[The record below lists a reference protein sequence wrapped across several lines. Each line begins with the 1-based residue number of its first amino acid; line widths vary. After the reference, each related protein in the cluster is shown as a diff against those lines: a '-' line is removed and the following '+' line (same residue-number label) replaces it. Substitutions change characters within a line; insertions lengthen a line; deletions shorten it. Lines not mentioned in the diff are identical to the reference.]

1 MEKRLFAS
9 QLEKA
14 TGTDGTVNLKALEG
28 LVVDVYTQAT
38 RDRRSADRS
47 IKRLSQELE
56 NATARIERAA
66 RHDPLTDLP
75 NRLAFNEQLAQ
86 AIEDA
91 KASNTQFAIICID
104 FDRFKEINEIF
115 GHATADKLLQK
126 LAGRL
131 KMAAGDAFLARL
143 GGDDFSI
150 ISSRGEQPAA
160 SEELATHIQDIV
172 SDGFNVDGKMIRTV
186 LSFGIAIYP
195 QDGPDAEMLM
205 INADAA
211 LARAKRDGRGSL
223 RFFEAEMDKQQRER
237 TTLQHELGSAI
248 ERNELKLF
256 YQPLARIDGK
266 IIGFEALL
274 RWEHA
279 VRGRIPPNVFIPLA
293 EDNGMIIPIGAWV
306 LKEACRQAASWSS
319 DVTVAINLS
328 PVQFHYSD
336 LPAQVL
342 SILLETGLPP
352 HRLELEITEGV
363 LMNDFERA
371 IATLRR
377 LKSLGV
383 SIAMDDF
390 GTGYSSLRYLQA
402 FPFDK
407 IKVDKSFI
415 DQLDENAQSQAIIRA
430 VVGLAHGLSLPVL
443 AEGVETAGQ
452 LEFLRSE
459 GCDEVQGYL
468 IGRPLQI
475 ENYADIVGIPSPPQP
490 PETAADTITLASA
503 TALSA

>member
-1 MEKRLFAS
+1 MEKQLFAS
-9 QLEKA
+9 QLDEA
-14 TGTDGTVNLKALEG
+14 TGPDGAVNLKVLEG
-28 LVVDVYTQAT
+28 LVVDVYEQAAS
-38 RDRRSADRS
+38 DRQLADRS
-47 IKRLSQELE
+47 IKVLSDALGK
-56 NATARIERAA
+56 ATSRIERAE

-75 NRLAFNEQLAQ
+75 NRFAFNERLAQ
-86 AIEDA
+86 TIA
-91 KASNTQFAIICID
+91 KASSDDSQFAIICVD
-104 FDRFKEINEIF
+104 FDRFKEVNEIF
-115 GHATADKLLQK
+115 GHATADRLLQK

-131 KMAAGDAFLARL
+131 KTAAGDAFLARV

-150 ISSRGEQPAA
+150 IVSGCEQPAA
-160 SEELATHIQDIV
+160 SEDLATHIQDIV
-172 SDGFNVDGKMIRTV
+172 SDGFNIDGKVIRTV

-211 LARAKRDGRGSL
+211 LSRAKRDGRGSL

-237 TTLQHELGSAI
+237 TTLQHDLGSAI
-248 ERNELKLF
+248 ARHELRLF
-256 YQPLARIDGK
+256 YQPLARIDGR
-266 IIGFEALL
+266 IVGFEALL
-274 RWEHA
+274 RWEHP

-293 EDNGMIIPIGAWV
+293 EDNGMIISIGGWV

-319 DVTVAINLS
+319 NLTVAVNLS

-363 LMNDFERA
+363 LMSDFERA
-371 IATLRR
+371 INTLRR
-377 LKSLGV
+377 LKSIGV

-415 DQLDENAQSQAIIRA
+415 DQLDENLQSQAIIRA

-443 AEGVETAGQ
+443 AEGVETSGQ
-452 LEFLRSE
+452 LEFLKRE

-468 IGRPLQI
+468 IGRPLPI
-475 ENYADIVGIPSPPQP
+475 ENYAEIVGIAPAPQTRD
-490 PETAADTITLASA
+490 EMAGFLQASKASA
-503 TALSA
+503 